1 MTSTTKTKR
10 MDLAF
15 AALLSAD
22 DEAILTALTRIEQD
36 GDARA
41 VRPLLTA
48 LVNSK
53 PGRVQQRITQLLNEV
68 KAPDAAKELLAALD
82 EPGFAS
88 VRRTIL
94 GAFWNAGIDVRDH
107 LDRFISIAL
116 EGDAEECFECL
127 TVIENQEI
135 WPEKAARMGLV
146 RVRKALAAESDAY
159 RASMLKDLVAVLEFR
174 LGADESDA
182 TPETLN

>member
-1 MTSTTKTKR
+1 MPTTTTKTKR

-41 VRPLLTA
+41 IRPLLMA

-53 PGRVQQRITQLLNEV
+53 EGRVQQKITSMLFEV
-68 KAPDAAKELLAALD
+68 KAANATEELLAALED
-82 EPGFAS
+82 PAFAS

-94 GAFWNAGIDVRDH
+94 STFWNAGLDVREH
-107 LDRFISIAL
+107 LQRFVEIAL
-116 EGDAEECFECL
+116 EGSAEECFECL

-135 WPEKAARMGLV
+135 WPEKAART
-146 RVRKALAAESDAY
+146 ALAKVMKELPDEGDSY
-159 RASMLKDLVAVLEFR
+159 KASMLNDLVAVLQYR
-174 LGADESDA
+174 LGKEEA
-182 TPETLN
+182 

>member
-22 DEAILTALTRIEQD
+22 DEAIIAALTRIEQD

-53 PGRVQQRITQLLNEV
+53 PGRIQQRITQLLNEV

-107 LDRFISIAL
+107 LDRFITIAL
-116 EGDAEECFECL
+116 EGSAEECFECL
-127 TVIENQEI
+127 TVIEHQEI
-135 WPEKAARMGLV
+135 WPEKTTRQALA
-146 RVRKALAAESDAY
+146 RVRKAHATESDAY
-159 RASMLKDLVAVLEFR
+159 KASMLKDLVAVLEYR
-174 LGADESDA
+174 LGSEASD
-182 TPETLN
+182 TSPETLN